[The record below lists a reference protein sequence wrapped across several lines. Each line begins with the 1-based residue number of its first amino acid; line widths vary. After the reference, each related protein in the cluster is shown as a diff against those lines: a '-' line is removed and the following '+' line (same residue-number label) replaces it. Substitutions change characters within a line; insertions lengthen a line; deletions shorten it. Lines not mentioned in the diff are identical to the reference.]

1 MFKKAEV
8 NFAIFHFIKMK
19 KRNKKAA
26 ILMENVIFIILNI
39 LFITI
44 LILFLLRQG
53 QGAVLLEQSYAKQI
67 ALLIDSAKPGMT
79 IILDMGKAKDL
90 AEKNGLEFKDSVT
103 KTNTIITVRLS
114 ASGGYSY
121 SYFND
126 VNVSLYANGDP
137 ENINSYVIKVN
148 EYNQND

>member
-1 MFKKAEV
+1 
-8 NFAIFHFIKMK
+8 
-19 KRNKKAA
+19 
-26 ILMENVIFIILNI
+26 MENVVFIILNV
-39 LFITI
+39 LFLTI
-44 LILFLLRQG
+44 LILFLARQG
-53 QGAVLLEQSYAKQI
+53 QGAIVLEQSYAKQI

-79 IILDMGKAKDL
+79 IILDMSKAKDL
-90 AEKNGLEFKDSVT
+90 AEKNGLEFKDIVK
-103 KTNTIITVRLS
+103 KTDNVITVRLS
-114 ASGGYSY
+114 EKGGYSY

>member
-1 MFKKAEV
+1 MF
-8 NFAIFHFIKMK
+8 K

-90 AEKNGLEFKDSVT
+90 AEKNGLEFKDIVT

>member
-1 MFKKAEV
+1 MF
-8 NFAIFHFIKMK
+8 K

-39 LFITI
+39 LFLAI

-53 QGAVLLEQSYAKQI
+53 QGAIILEQSYAKQI

-79 IILDMGKAKDL
+79 IFLDMSKAKEL
-90 AEKNGLEFKDSVT
+90 AEKKGIEFKDIVINSNNVVT
-103 KTNTIITVRLS
+103 VKLS
-114 ASGGYSY
+114 EEGGYSY

-126 VNVSLYANGDP
+126 VNVSSYPNKKNP
-137 ENINSYVIKVN
+137 EDITSYVIKVN
-148 EYNQND
+148 EYN

>member
-1 MFKKAEV
+1 MF
-8 NFAIFHFIKMK
+8 K

-26 ILMENVIFIILNI
+26 ILMENVIFIILNV
-39 LFITI
+39 LFLTI

-79 IILDMGKAKDL
+79 IILDMGKAKEL
-90 AEKNGLEFKDSVT
+90 AEKKGLEFKDIVIH
-103 KTNTIITVRLS
+103 TNNVITVKLS
-114 ASGGYSY
+114 EKGGYSY

-126 VNVSLYANGDP
+126 VDVTLYPDKSDP
-137 ENINSYVIKVN
+137 EDIISYVIKIN
-148 EYNQND
+148 QYN